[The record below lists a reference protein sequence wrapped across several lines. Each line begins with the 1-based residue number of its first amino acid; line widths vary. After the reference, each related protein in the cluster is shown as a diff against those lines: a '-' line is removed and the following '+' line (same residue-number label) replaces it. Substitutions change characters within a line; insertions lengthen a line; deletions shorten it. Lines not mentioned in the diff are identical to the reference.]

1 MVAGGLK
8 TSSASCNHVKIVK
21 IQLKLNGPNRE
32 TEAYMLSVSIK
43 DFTENRKIRNRLRRR
58 TVDSLKS
65 VMVSTISMQVS
76 LAA

>member
-21 IQLKLNGPNRE
+21 IQLRINGSERE
-32 TEAYMLSVSIK
+32 TDTYMLSVSIK
-43 DFTENRKIRNRLRRR
+43 DFTENRKIRNGLRRR
-58 TVDSLKS
+58 AADSLKS

>member
-8 TSSASCNHVKIVK
+8 TSSASCNHARFAK